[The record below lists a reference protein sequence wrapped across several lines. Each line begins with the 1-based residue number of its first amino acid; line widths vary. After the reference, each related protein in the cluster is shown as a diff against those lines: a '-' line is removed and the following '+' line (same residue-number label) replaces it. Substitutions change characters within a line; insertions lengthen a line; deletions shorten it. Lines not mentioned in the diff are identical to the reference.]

1 MIRTLTLAA
10 AFTLAPLAAM
20 AQSEN
25 PVSPAEQI
33 VVNDR
38 FHEYDQRFVD
48 YDARIVALDERL
60 RLLEELNENPGTPPS
75 REGFAPEGEADTD
88 RVLPAN

>member
-38 FHEYDQRFVD
+38 FHEYDQRFVERFARD
-48 YDARIVALDERL
+48 IRHEIPLHDARLGR
-60 RLLEELNENPGTPPS
+60 
-75 REGFAPEGEADTD
+75 
-88 RVLPAN
+88 